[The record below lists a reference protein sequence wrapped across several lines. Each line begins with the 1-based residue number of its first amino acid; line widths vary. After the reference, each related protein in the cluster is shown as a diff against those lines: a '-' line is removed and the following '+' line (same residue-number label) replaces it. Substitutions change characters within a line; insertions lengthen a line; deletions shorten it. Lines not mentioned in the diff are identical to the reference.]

1 MEGLSLVANGLAVVS
16 VALQLSEV
24 CFKLYLFWEAIEDAP
39 HEIATIKEDL
49 RYLTSVFKRI
59 ETAERP
65 LGGCI
70 TEGMQHCQM
79 KVADLMSIV
88 EAFHHEFQSASRR
101 KRLRTAF
108 KAAIHGKHVARF
120 RESLNDTKATLTL
133 AIVHE
138 CVAQSFLA
146 TSFELQPLA
155 RKQPRNPSPL
165 LTGQHFKYPL
175 SVPSRDITRRV
186 LTQFEESIPK
196 QELSR
201 ITIQELMLRTIS
213 QTAVASFAPTSLD
226 ILAGDAYLMDECG
239 QLRSKT
245 FVYSTRLRLRVQ
257 RQTFS
262 FRTILGH
269 LWVRTTTTEYADED
283 LGETTKSQTVTSLA
297 FYPRR
302 CLQFLGVR
310 NGLEAITA
318 LAGRSWIYNCRVTVT
333 RAVPEDAIIFGLCSA
348 GNTQAVQML
357 LDKGHASVV
366 DTSPNGWKPLHYAAI
381 AGHVDLCAMLIRQG
395 ADKTAFVYEGPT
407 ESILSP
413 ISLFVSRCTDRSAD
427 EKIAMLR
434 LFCDCIDL
442 SSAEGDGWLVHEWLK
457 KAYAVERKPISQ
469 NSITWL
475 FHLAGNENYVEFNS
489 RQVWS
494 ALQHAIRS
502 VLNHAHFNN
511 ILARILDLN
520 IDVHE
525 TLSQDHIS
533 AMGGWVALRVCG
545 RTLLPMIVNAGAFL
559 QMRGFDWIN
568 DELPHHQFL
577 QALPNMYVAWCRAVL
592 DAVEQVEIYMREE
605 MDDCLTQLN
614 MTRATFLKAVS
625 RSTSTSKSFGSSNN
639 RDSVCTSCRCDF
651 TVLGIGLVAPARIAI
666 AECVMTGHDFDCR
679 CRDLTSASLHVE
691 RQDHPSYSGSY
702 HEDNSSDDADDD
714 EQYFDADPHA
724 SCTMEISKSDVFSDI
739 AKLLYRA
746 QGSVWL
752 GDYTIEEELCASCFL
767 IREHYI
773 GEDGLA
779 ADFPPMPRSF
789 ESLRAQC

>member
-1 MEGLSLVANGLAVVS
+1 MEGLSVVANGLAVVS

-70 TEGMQHCQM
+70 AEGMQHCQI
-79 KVADLMSIV
+79 KVA
-88 EAFHHEFQSASRR
+88 
-101 KRLRTAF
+101 
-108 KAAIHGKHVARF
+108 
-120 RESLNDTKATLTL
+120 
-133 AIVHE
+133 
-138 CVAQSFLA
+138 
-146 TSFELQPLA
+146 
-155 RKQPRNPSPL
+155 PRIPSPL
-165 LTGQHFKYPL
+165 LNSQHYIYPL
-175 SVPSRDITRRV
+175 SVPSRNITRRV
-186 LTQFEESIPK
+186 LTQFEKSIPK

-283 LGETTKSQTVTSLA
+283 FGETTKSQTVTSLA

-366 DTSPNGWKPLHYAAI
+366 DTSPNGWKPLHYAAM

-407 ESILSP
+407 ESIL
-413 ISLFVSRCTDRSAD
+413 
-427 EKIAMLR
+427 

-442 SSAEGDGWLVHEWLK
+442 SSAQGDGWLVHEWLK

-494 ALQHAIRS
+494 ALQHAVRS

-511 ILARILDLN
+511 ILARILDLTT
-520 IDVHE
+520 DVRE
-525 TLSQDHIS
+525 TLSNGHIN

-545 RTLLPMIVNAGAFL
+545 RTLLPMIVNAGSFL

-577 QALPNMYVAWCRAVL
+577 QALPNTYVAWCRAVL
-592 DAVEQVEIYMREE
+592 DAVEQVEMYMREE

-614 MTRATFLKAVS
+614 MTRATFLKAIS
-625 RSTSTSKSFGSSNN
+625 LPTSTPKSFGSSDDG
-639 RDSVCTSCRCDF
+639 DSVCTACGCDF
-651 TVLGIGLVAPARIAI
+651 TGLGIGLLAPARIAV
-666 AECVMTGHDFDCR
+666 AECVMTGHDFDCH
-679 CRDLTSASLHVE
+679 CRDLTSASPHIE

-702 HEDNSSDDADDD
+702 HEDNCSDDADYD

-746 QGSVWL
+746 QGRVWL
-752 GDYTIEEELCASCFL
+752 GDYTLEEELCASCFL
-767 IREHYI
+767 IKEHYI
-773 GEDGLA
+773 GKDGLA
-779 ADFPPMPRSF
+779 ADFPPMPRRF
-789 ESLRAQC
+789 ESLRDKC